1 MTNSYARV
9 LLIGAGA
16 LTVAGLLLTGLNML
30 LLGWSVYAAGY
41 VAAALGLVAYAAAN
55 RARLDGWSWL
65 GLSVLVVG
73 FALGL
78 LSVAS
83 IWSSYAQVGLSGGGE
98 MLLPADVTPL
108 GLTAEAVTWVG
119 LALFA
124 LAARG
129 ARLLPGSVAWSF
141 VAASTVGILAAF
153 KLIAPLWWVLAV
165 FIIGLAL
172 LWLGVNLVDSTDE
185 SAAEPGAV

>member
-9 LLIGAGA
+9 LLIGAGT
-16 LTVAGLLLTGLNML
+16 LTLAGLLLTGLNML

-129 ARLLPGSVAWSF
+129 GRLLPGSVAWSF

-185 SAAEPGAV
+185 SAAEAGAV